1 MANENTSAMAV
12 SNTISMTSSPT
23 SVVFQSIGGFKNFAQ
38 PKTVAEAIEESG
50 ANFSVRKDHLIRVS
64 DAEWDALKNG
74 NGGNIEISLQNLVH
88 SHCCTVREDD
98 GTNLGVVG
106 KDYGVVQNGDAFKF
120 VDFIV
125 NGMAGGDGNKAVI
138 TSCGTLNGGSRMFVS
153 AKLPNSM
160 RVSGDN
166 SQIDDYLL
174 FTNSHDGSYAV
185 QVLFTPVRVVCQ
197 NTLNLALRTAK
208 NKLTYKHT
216 RLVTDRLDLENT
228 ENMRKAI
235 EVLKMHEIYKEE
247 FIANLENL
255 VKQKVTDK
263 QIMQFAS
270 SVFLSNAQMLAL
282 EKNNMVLDGVEEVST
297 RAKNSIEALLT
308 SIERGVGQDTN
319 RGTKLWLHNG
329 LTTFLSNE
337 KKWKTNDD
345 KFNSLYGGSANKKVQ
360 DAFEMLYAM

>member
-1 MANENTSAMAV
+1 ME
-12 SNTISMTSSPT
+12 TISTLKEPET
-23 SVVFQSIGGFKNFAQ
+23 VVFNSMGGFKNFDT
-38 PKTVAEAIEESG
+38 PKSVSEAIVESG
-50 ANFSVRKDHLIRVS
+50 ADFTVKKEHLIRVS
-64 DAEWDALKNG
+64 ETEWDALAKGNAVVNLQLTKN
-74 NGGNIEISLQNLVH
+74 NLVH
-88 SHCCTVREDD
+88 SHCATVREDN

-106 KDYGVVQNGDAFKF
+106 SNYGVVQNKDAFKF

-138 TSCGTLNGGSRMFVS
+138 TSCGTLGGGSRMFVS

-160 RVSGDN
+160 KISGDN
-166 SQIDDYLL
+166 SPIDDYLL
-174 FTNSHDGSYAV
+174 FTNSHDGSFAV

-208 NKLTYKHT
+208 NKLIFKHT
-216 RLVTDRLDLENT
+216 RLVSDRIDIENT

-235 EVLKMHEIYKEE
+235 AVLKMHEVYKEE
-247 FIANLENL
+247 FVANLENL
-255 VKQKVTDK
+255 VAQKVTER
-263 QIMQFAS
+263 QMIQFAS
-270 SVFLSNAQMLAL
+270 SVFLSNAQMVAL
-282 EKNNMVLDGVEEVST
+282 EKNNFVLEGIDEVST
-297 RAKNSIEALLT
+297 RTKNSIQTLME
-308 SIERGVGQDTN
+308 SINNGVGQDSN

-360 DAFEMLYAM
+360 EAFEMLNAM

>member
-1 MANENTSAMAV
+1 MANETSMQSV
-12 SNTISMTSSPT
+12 SISMTSAPQ
-23 SVVFQSIGGFKNFAQ
+23 SVVFQSMGGFKNFAE
-38 PKTVAEAIEESG
+38 PKTIAEAISESG
-50 ANFSVRKDHLIRVS
+50 ADFSVRKDHLIRIS
-64 DAEWDALKNG
+64 DEDWDNLRNG
-74 NGGNIEISLQNLVH
+74 NGGNITIGAENLIH
-88 SHCCTVREDD
+88 SHCATVREDN
-98 GTNLGVVG
+98 GNNLGVVG
-106 KDYGVVQNGDAFKF
+106 SNYGVVQNADAFKF

-125 NGMAGGDGNKAVI
+125 NGMAGGEGNKAVI

-166 SQIDDYLL
+166 SRIDDYLL

-185 QVLFTPVRVVCQ
+185 QVMFTPVRVVCQ

-208 NKLTYKHT
+208 NKLVYKHT
-216 RLVTDRLDLENT
+216 RLVEDRMDLENT

-255 VKQKVTDK
+255 VRQKVDEK
-263 QIMQFAS
+263 MVMKFAS
-270 SVFLSNAQMLAL
+270 SVFLTNAQMTAL
-282 EKNNMVLDGVEEVST
+282 EKNNFVLEGVEEVST
-297 RAKNSIEALLT
+297 RAKNSIETLLA
-308 SIERGVGQDTN
+308 SINNGVGQDSN

-345 KFNSLYGGSANKKVQ
+345 KFNSLYGGSANRKVQ
-360 DAFEMLYAM
+360 DAFEMLNAM